1 MAECCACR
9 VEFGQDRYHDRVK
22 NILLNSKL
30 VFKISIQIAVCASV
44 LSGCIAAA
52 RKIGSSAKNPESGA
66 ATSNDTST
74 TALRW
79 SGSFMNSSGTSGG
92 QARLVIEQSGRMR
105 GSMTDTVWSQ
115 ANPTAPPRVGTV
127 SGLLGP
133 GDDIGITVTWTGGAY
148 VSYAGT
154 WSHPTTGSLGANLKA
169 TTSKGQS
176 EVDQITL
183 ALHEQGI
190 PGTPPYGVAQK
201 TIMPDFQKQWTGT
214 WTVNWYDGGADWGTG
229 TVRVTAD
236 GTMSGALVD
245 DGFNSTEWNQ
255 SVSAAFAGKIA
266 PDGST
271 TANVTWSDTRPVW
284 PVTGKAYFVDPEKF
298 QLNFSPASK
307 TATPA
312 NSITMTFMRGHG

>member
-1 MAECCACR
+1 MAECYACR
-9 VEFGQDRYHDRVK
+9 VEYWQDRYHERVK
-22 NILLNSKL
+22 NIPPYC
-30 VFKISIQIAVCASV
+30 KIVCTVSIQIAVYAAV
-44 LSGCIAAA
+44 LSGCVAAA
-52 RKIGSSAKNPESGA
+52 GKMGSGNNADSSA
-66 ATSNDTST
+66 ATSKDTST

-92 QARLVIEQSGRMR
+92 QARFVIEQSGRVR

-115 ANPTAPPRVGTV
+115 ANPTAPPRVATV
-127 SGLLGP
+127 TGLLGP
-133 GDDIGITVTWTGGAY
+133 GDDIGLTVTWTGGAY
-148 VSYAGT
+148 FSYAGT

-190 PGTPPYGVAQK
+190 PGAPPYGVAQK
-201 TIMPDFQKQWTGT
+201 TVMPDFQKQWTGT
-214 WTVNWYDGGADWGTG
+214 WTVNWYDGGADWGTA

-236 GTMSGALVD
+236 GTMSGAMVD

-255 SVSAAFAGKIA
+255 AVSATFAGKIG

-271 TANVTWSDTRPVW
+271 TGTVTWSDTRPAW